1 MGATLPRT
9 GRPGTSSM
17 RTNQFP
23 RASILPRDGS
33 EGAFAYSLEYTCG
46 SSASVDRFL
55 SMAAAMPSPSA
66 TRPTDVLLPAV
77 SAILTF
83 NMFDSPTV
91 TPTDATQVPVCGVP
105 DASDAVVPLIVTAA
119 TPSASVACTDAVTA
133 DDVNTASVVGLT
145 MTALGGVVSP
155 TVTVNAR
162 AALFPDS
169 SVAVQGTGVV
179 PMGNRLPEPGA
190 HVTTGAESA
199 SSLALTSNETKAP
212 FGPVASATTSS
223 GRSSTGALVSSGAL
237 SITEIV
243 LLAVLATYVRCV
255 CGFTSIR
262 AGPRPTGTVATT
274 VFVVPSMMATEAP
287 PDCAT

>member
-1 MGATLPRT
+1 MGATLQRT

-55 SMAAAMPSPSA
+55 SMAAAMPSP
-66 TRPTDVLLPAV
+66 
-77 SAILTF
+77 
-83 NMFDSPTV
+83 
-91 TPTDATQVPVCGVP
+91 
-105 DASDAVVPLIVTAA
+105 AA
-119 TPSASVACTDAVTA
+119 TPTASVACTDAVTA